1 MTVQAMAAWKLVR
14 AQLDDVLDS
23 LTHEEWLRPSACAGW
38 RVRDVVAHLGAGARS
53 VIDPLPEPPD
63 AAPMP
68 EDRERQHDVLVLRR
82 DEWSVEQ
89 VLEEYRTYAPKLG
102 DLVAGFQ
109 HEPQASAPFTVPG
122 LGVYPM
128 HALAN
133 GQVFDYYCHL
143 RHDLL
148 GPAGPIDRVLPP
160 PEHETVY
167 AAVQWMMWGLPQMQ
181 GDALDTTVTAPVT
194 FRLTGPGESEW
205 TVTRPDPD
213 GHLAVEE
220 RGGGDVVVTS
230 DAHAFIAWG
239 TTRRD
244 WRPDCTITG
253 PESLATPLL
262 DALDIV

>member
-14 AQLDDVLDS
+14 DQLDEVLDS
-23 LTHEEWLRPSACAGW
+23 LAHEEWLRLSACPGW
-38 RVRDVVAHLGAGARS
+38 RVRDVVAHLGASARAA
-53 VIDPLPEPPD
+53 IDPLPEPPD
-63 AAPMP
+63 AAPLP
-68 EDRERQHDVLVLRR
+68 DNRERQHDVFVLRR
-82 DEWSVEQ
+82 NEWSVQ
-89 VLEEYRTYAPKLG
+89 RVLEEYRTYGPKVF

-109 HEPQASAPFTVPG
+109 DEPTASAPFTVPG

-148 GPAGPIDRVLPP
+148 RPAGAIERALPQ

-181 GDALDTTVTAPVT
+181 GDALDATVTAPVT
-194 FRLTGPGESEW
+194 IRLSGPGESEW
-205 TVTRPDPD
+205 TVTRPDPT
-213 GHLAVEE
+213 GGLVVEE
-220 RGGGDVVVTS
+220 RGGGDVVVDS

-239 TTRRD
+239 TTRRN
-244 WRPDCTITG
+244 WRLDCTITG
-253 PESLATPLL
+253 PGQLAVPLL